1 MWASLVF
8 ALVLASPVVIWQ
20 AWAFLAAGLYPHE
33 RAAFYRYFPFMVMLM
48 AGGVLFGYCIA
59 LPYSLGFLVRLMD
72 PSMVNAIFSVGQFLT
87 LEFALTGAMGLVF
100 QLPLVMVALQR
111 IGLVSHLTFRRN
123 WRLTILIIFLV
134 AAVVTPPEPVSMLL
148 MASPMLLLYCLG
160 LGLTWLGRGRDPVLP
175 AVTA

>member
-1 MWASLVF
+1 
-8 ALVLASPVVIWQ
+8 
-20 AWAFLAAGLYPHE
+20 
-33 RAAFYRYFPFMVMLM
+33 
-48 AGGVLFGYCIA
+48 
-59 LPYSLGFLVRLMD
+59 
-72 PSMVNAIFSVGQFLT
+72 
-87 LEFALTGAMGLVF
+87 
-100 QLPLVMVALQR
+100 MVALQR